1 MSPAVSKL
9 NLVLFSGFYMGPF
22 NFKAIFSVA
31 WETSQFLIYSILHCL
46 ESVIEIFSFQSILQ
60 KLKYFLIVSFTIS
73 GLLRLKHP

>member
-31 WETSQFLIYSILHCL
+31 
-46 ESVIEIFSFQSILQ
+46 
-60 KLKYFLIVSFTIS
+60 
-73 GLLRLKHP
+73 